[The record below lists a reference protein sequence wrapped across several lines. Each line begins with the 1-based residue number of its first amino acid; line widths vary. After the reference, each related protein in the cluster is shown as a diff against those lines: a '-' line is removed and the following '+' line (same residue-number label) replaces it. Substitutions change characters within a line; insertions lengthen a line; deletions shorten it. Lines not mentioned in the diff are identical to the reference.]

1 MEGKSGIGSTSKRA
15 LQLALGGV
23 LAAGLVGSAATAH
36 AKPKWEGHEKC
47 YGVAK
52 TGMNDCGTSAH
63 KCGGMAKT
71 DGDPEEWIYVP
82 KGTCEKIA
90 GGSTE
95 PKK

>member
-1 MEGKSGIGSTSKRA
+1 MRE
-15 LQLALGGV
+15 V
-23 LAAGLVGSAATAH
+23 LL
-36 AKPKWEGHEKC
+36 
-47 YGVAK
+47 
-52 TGMNDCGTSAH
+52 
-63 KCGGMAKT
+63 GGMAKT